1 MSERMFRVVCY
12 NSCMTKIIQPLSD
25 PDGIR
30 EEANEQAKETFTD
43 FYVDAP
49 APDPLTF
56 QAPVAAQPDPVL
68 AVEPAI
74 PADAATTEAA
84 MDQENDPLNY
94 QPSANFTGRGPDYA
108 ATEAKTAQTN
118 DPLQNAS
125 A

>member
-1 MSERMFRVVCY
+1 
-12 NSCMTKIIQPLSD
+12 MTKIIQPLSD
-25 PDGIR
+25 PDDIR
-30 EEANEQAKETFTD
+30 GEADEQAKETFAD
-43 FYVDAP
+43 YYVDAP

-68 AVEPAI
+68 AADPAT
-74 PADAATTEAA
+74 PTDAATVEAA

-94 QPSANFTGRGPDYA
+94 QPSANFAGQGPDYA

-118 DPLQNAS
+118 DPLQNAG